1 MASEIIIL
9 KSDIRDT
16 LKEYLERDPTDAEL
30 KAFIEY
36 LEIDVGDWLKTN
48 VETFIS
54 DKLPPDETDQDPT
67 LNPKFLGKMAKK
79 DPL

>member
-36 LEIDVGDWLKTN
+36 LEIDVGDWIKTN

-54 DKLPPDETDQDPT
+54 DKLPLNEAGQDPT
-67 LNPKFLGKMAKK
+67 LNPEFLKKMEKT